1 MLMREKKMLKAKNIH
16 YKVKC
21 SRNKSED
28 LLEFHISLTKKV
40 VPVKPMSI

>member
-1 MLMREKKMLKAKNIH
+1 MLKAKNIH
-16 YKVKC
+16 HEVKC
-21 SRNKSED
+21 STNNSEN